1 MKKVYA
7 QNCFVDEKMDVIP
20 NVSMF
25 WVKMWCQ
32 TLLRGCSSQDP
43 MKCSTRPPHG
53 PIVVLELMVT
63 KGTNSLCQKS
73 S

>member
-32 TLLRGCSSQDP
+32 TLLRGCS
-43 MKCSTRPPHG
+43 RPNVMFHKTPSWS
-53 PIVVLELMVT
+53 
-63 KGTNSLCQKS
+63 NSGIRVDGD
-73 S
+73 